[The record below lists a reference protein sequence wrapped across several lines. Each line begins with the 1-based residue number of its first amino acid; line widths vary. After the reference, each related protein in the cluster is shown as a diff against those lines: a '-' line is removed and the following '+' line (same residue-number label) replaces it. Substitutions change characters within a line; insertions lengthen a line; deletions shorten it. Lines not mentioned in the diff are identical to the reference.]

1 MQNDLQSAQQYYQLK
16 VAELQQKVAEL
27 QTKYQTQT
35 NIDNQR
41 NATDI
46 AMANINNSARE
57 RVAYIQAG
65 AQMDQQQ
72 AQLEHEQNLSAIEAI
87 DAANADIRQHG
98 LAIEQ
103 QNFQQQ
109 VDLVNQQ
116 AQQQAQE
123 RMAHQQHAQQ
133 LQQNDQQHV
142 QQLEQIY
149 QQPEPQPPEGQ
160 Q

>member
-1 MQNDLQSAQQYYQLK
+1 MLNYSKK
-16 VAELQQKVAEL
+16 VQEL

-57 RVAYIQAG
+57 RVAFIQAG
-65 AQMDQQQ
+65 VQMDQQQ
-72 AQLEHEQNLSAIEAI
+72 AQLEHEQNISAIEAI

-103 QNFQQQ
+103 QNFQRQ
-109 VDLVNQQ
+109 VELVNQQ
-116 AQQQAQE
+116 AQQAKE
-123 RMAHQQHAQQ
+123 ANLADQQHFQQ
-133 LQQNDQQHV
+133 LQQNDQQHA
-142 QQLEQIY
+142 QTLEQMN
-149 QQPEPQPPEGQ
+149 QQPQPPEGQ
-160 Q
+160 